1 MRKRLLKRGKIRR
14 ALAMMLVF
22 VMTLS
27 LANGIVLFSS
37 SKTVK
42 AAIATLYWPVRYS
55 NGNSNK
61 SISTHIGAIVAG
73 RRHRGI
79 DIGNATGCKWYA
91 AYGGVVYHKYTG
103 CITNGNN
110 SHFRGCKPNH
120 GRYDGAH
127 CNYGAGNGFVIRCNI
142 GGRIYFMQYAHMNSV
157 NNNIREGQTISAG
170 TYLGTVGDRGFS
182 FGTHAHFEINTNNP
196 YTGANINNDPASKG
210 CVFKYNYG
218 SNPKPS
224 NNQYTPEGYLDA
236 AAGGKGIVSVSGW
249 ALDRDKKDKKLTVH
263 IYIGGPAGTKGAESH
278 AIVADKYR
286 KDVGDKIGQGY
297 YHSFNTT
304 VSTNKTGS
312 QKVYAYG
319 INVDKNG
326 KNGGSNFPALKNSWT
341 VNIKKKIDYKINTNA
356 ATEIKNKDATISG
369 TISDSGKAT
378 KWGFY
383 CGTNSGSMTKFT
395 VSTASSSGSTI
406 STKVA
411 PYTTLN
417 HGTTY
422 YYKMWAVVDGKEI
435 TDASPKSFTTTS
447 LKPEIPTAKVAS
459 ASQEI
464 GIEDAATVNWNE
476 VDNADYYILKLY
488 DSEGKLVH
496 ESDKVTGTKY
506 AFPSAEKAG
515 TYTCN
520 VSAYSDVGTKGES
533 ESVSYIV
540 HPDVKVIFKD
550 AKSFKDVDDDYEP
563 AIISEQDVHWGSDAV
578 KPTDPEHKGYTFKE
592 WKKGDETGVFTNVK
606 ENITLEASYTIN
618 SYTVK
623 YIDSSNG
630 EVLDTKT
637 IEYYEAAP
645 DVDYQP
651 ADGFKK
657 IGYDG
662 WDKEHNHITEDTTL
676 YTCTGWYND
685 NYSVHATV
693 VDADREYDKD
703 NSDNEGYTIKT
714 KLIGKPNEV
723 AKGRLVVALKTSEG
737 KLLTSTESA
746 AFRLKKDE
754 EKTIEVFV
762 PYTKAAKQTEVF
774 VVGEYGLAVPISN
787 NAIKDIKQEQL
798 FTDWSTEKPNE
809 DEVDTLQSRKEYQ
822 YSDQEIVKS
831 YEPSLEGYTADSWSW
846 VQSGSGSINYVSSF
860 PSGFS
865 KSSGLYTSYNK
876 KPYTAYENATNKR
889 TVSTKTKGYLYFHW
903 CKGRTSGP
911 GNNVVS
917 DCYEAA
923 YPKFHAFESSSN
935 LGYDKNKGATY
946 SNRSGTCKDSYW
958 WDSAYAWSSAT
969 TQVKTCSYTDYRKQY
984 THSRWKEFSDWSTE
998 EYTASDNR
1006 KVNERTVYRY
1016 ISNEQMQEDDSG
1028 EERTIS
1034 GSLDAS
1040 LAGKEATLF
1049 IYKVDEASD
1058 YTNEY
1063 VGQTVLDENG
1073 GYSFRFKLREEP
1085 TKDTGDFTVTLG
1097 VEGSPSAIVLDSIEA
1112 PKPKYTVNFYNGN
1125 KELIST
1131 QEVVEGENAELPE
1144 PELYEREGYTFKRW
1158 SATNVNIQSDMDIYA
1173 KEDLNE
1179 YDVVFVDWAS
1189 NSVKVEKFAY
1199 GSQLV
1204 TPIADAPE
1212 EGKNVSWE
1220 ILSGIKEGDD
1230 NTVNTN
1236 TVVTNNLVVGTV
1248 YTDKE
1253 YQVQIQDE
1261 NNRVVDTKK
1270 VKYGK
1275 AVALPEKE
1283 DDENGIF
1290 LGWENVASGE
1300 DEGLENTIV
1309 SDNMIVCPVYVY
1321 NETVKTPTA
1330 SIKTGVY
1337 NSKQIVELASD
1348 TPGASIYYTL
1358 DGQDPTT
1365 ANGKLYE
1372 GPITVDSSTE
1382 ISFYAAKMGMNN
1394 SETQTEYY
1402 SVNLPNA
1409 RSKWLTYEQLP
1420 DDVIDNMGDYN
1431 VESDEGYS
1439 YKNIRTTTSLAE
1451 ASELEELGWTYDDSM
1466 DEYTEY
1472 SDWYDDEQDN
1482 SDFIEA
1488 VEDEPRYI
1496 YEESSK
1502 YKYSHFVYS
1511 EGGNTYYSRT
1521 AVEGKDCIEE
1531 STENLDNKLK
1541 IAGFEDE
1548 KPYYIYDGQIWYNQ
1562 EEVITQVKVGTKHR
1576 YKYKKAT
1583 YYKWSDYSLE
1593 KPSIDESREYKKD
1606 DVYSYELNKK
1616 YLVTVVLDNNEKIY
1630 TLVDDGASFFGYNL
1644 DLSRYNKQ
1652 FDSLYEDAE
1661 FNTVFDEATEINSDL
1676 TLYAKT
1682 SDLEHEVIFRYDEEN
1697 VISVQ
1702 NAKHGESVTPPE
1714 VEERE
1719 GYIFV
1724 GWDTDGYKE
1733 VTSPVDATAK
1743 YVKEEDY
1750 ATVELD
1756 NEAVTLYQDKSIDLT
1771 AAVTPNTYDGE
1782 LTWESSDTSVAS
1794 VSDNGKVT
1802 AHSAGIANI
1811 TVKVNETGET
1821 ATCKVSVKTDI
1832 NSKIVLLKN
1841 SKLRIDDNGY
1851 LREVRAGSNTVAE
1864 ITNDFENDSLIVK
1877 DAEGNVLSND
1887 DVVGTGSIIYLMKGK
1902 NVADQMEV
1910 VVVGDSTGDG
1920 YVDNK
1925 DVSYIIRYLLN
1936 KEVPTDSQILASN
1949 VDGDRY
1955 VSNRDAALIS
1965 RSLVGKDEF

>member
-1 MRKRLLKRGKIRR
+1 MKKRLLKRGKIKR

-27 LANGIVLFSS
+27 LANGMALVSNAKS
-37 SKTVK
+37 VK
-42 AAIATLYWPVRYS
+42 AG
-55 NGNSNK
+55 GN
-61 SISTHIGAIVAG
+61 
-73 RRHRGI
+73 
-79 DIGNATGCKWYA
+79 YA
-91 AYGGVVYHKYTG
+91 
-103 CITNGNN
+103 
-110 SHFRGCKPNH
+110 
-120 GRYDGAH
+120 D
-127 CNYGAGNGFVIRCNI
+127 
-142 GGRIYFMQYAHMNSV
+142 
-157 NNNIREGQTISAG
+157 
-170 TYLGTVGDRGFS
+170 
-182 FGTHAHFEINTNNP
+182 
-196 YTGANINNDPASKG
+196 KG
-210 CVFKYNYG
+210 CVRWVRDRAKARLGIDLGSLGNAITVFNTLKSRGYQTGKTPRANSIACYSINDNAPGYGHVSYVEKVSGSTVYVSEGGYNY
-218 SNPKPS
+218 KPS
-224 NNQYTPEGYLDA
+224 YYLGNYGVIYRTKADSEYYPYTHVGGFLGYVYLPKGVVDDAYTPEGYLDL
-236 AAGGKGIVSVSGW
+236 AAGGKGIVSVRGW
-249 ALDRDKKDKKLTVH
+249 ALDRDKKDAKLTVH
-263 IYIGGPAGTKGAESH
+263 IYVGGPAGAKGAEGH
-278 AIVADKYR
+278 AIVANKTR
-286 KDVGDKIGQGY
+286 TDVHKVTGCGN
-297 YHSFNTT
+297 YHGFDVTF
-304 VSTNKTGS
+304 STNKTGS
-312 QKVYAYG
+312 QKIYAYG
-319 INVDKNG
+319 IDIKKNG
-326 KNGGSNFPALKNSWT
+326 KGGGKNAQLKNVKT
-341 VNIKKKIDYKINTNA
+341 VNIKKKIDYKINSNA

-383 CGTNSGSMTKFT
+383 CGTNSGSMTKYT
-395 VSTASSSGSTI
+395 VSTTSSSSSTI
-406 STKVA
+406 STKIA
-411 PYTTLN
+411 PYMSLN

-422 YYKMWAVVDGKEI
+422 YYKMWAVVDGKEV

-447 LKPEIPTAKVAS
+447 LKPEIPTLKVAT

-464 GIEDAATVNWNE
+464 GIEGAATVNWNE

-488 DSEGKLVH
+488 DSEGTLVH

-506 AFPSAEKAG
+506 AFPSAEKSG

-520 VSAYSDVGTKGES
+520 VSAYSDVGTKGDS
-533 ESVSYIV
+533 ESVSYTV

-651 ADGFKK
+651 AAGFKK

-787 NAIKDIKQEQL
+787 SATKDIKQEQL
-798 FTDWSTEKPNE
+798 FTDWSTVKPNE

-831 YEPSLEGYTADSWSW
+831 YEPSLEGYTADSWAW

-984 THSRWKEFSDWSTE
+984 THSRWKEFSNWSTE

-1097 VEGSPSAIVLDSIEA
+1097 VEGSPSAIVLDPIEA

-1236 TVVTNNLVVGTV
+1236 TIVTNNLVVGTV

-1275 AVALPEKE
+1275 AVSLPEKE

-1290 LGWENVASGE
+1290 LGWENIAGGE
-1300 DEGLENTIV
+1300 EEGLSDTLV

-1321 NETVKTPTA
+1321 SETVEEPVA
-1330 SIKTGVY
+1330 SIKSGVY
-1337 NSKQIVELASD
+1337 DTKQTVELTTD
-1348 TPGASIYYTL
+1348 TQGASIYYTL
-1358 DGQDPTT
+1358 DGKDPTT
-1365 ANGKLYE
+1365 ANGILYE
-1372 GPITVDSSTE
+1372 GPIEISASTE
-1382 ISFYAAKMGMNN
+1382 LNYYATKMGMNSSN
-1394 SETQTEYY
+1394 VQTEYY

-1409 RSKWLTYEQLP
+1409 KSEWLTFDELP
-1420 DDVIDNMGDYN
+1420 EEVKENTDGYD
-1431 VESDEGYS
+1431 VESADGYS
-1439 YKNIRTTTSLAE
+1439 YKDTRTVTTLAE
-1451 ASELEELGWTYDDSM
+1451 ASELENAGWVYDENLDS
-1466 DEYTEY
+1466 Y
-1472 SDWYDDEQDN
+1472 SDYTPWKNTRDDY
-1482 SDFIEA
+1482 SDYIE
-1488 VEDEPRYI
+1488 VQEDEPRDVL
-1496 YEESSK
+1496 EETSS
-1502 YKYSHFVYS
+1502 YRY
-1511 EGGNTYYSRT
+1511 TYYSYIEDGEEKYSRT
-1521 AVEGKDCIEE
+1521 DIEGKDC
-1531 STENLDNKLK
+1531 TEHEMIAENKLK
-1541 IAGFEDE
+1541 ISGFEDG
-1548 KPYYIYDGQIWYNQ
+1548 KAYYVYDGHVWYNQ
-1562 EEVITQVKVGTKHR
+1562 EEVVSQKKVDEEYR
-1576 YKYKKAT
+1576 YRIKKAT
-1583 YYKWSDYSLE
+1583 YYKWSNYTTE
-1593 KPSIDESREYKKD
+1593 KPSVEETREYKKN
-1606 DVYSYELNKK
+1606 DVYCYKINDK
-1616 YLVTVVLDNNEKIY
+1616 YLVTVIREDGDKYYE
-1630 TLVDDGASFFGYNL
+1630 LVDANTPFIGKNLVASDKGEIVTGLFTDENYEHE
-1644 DLSRYNKQ
+1644 
-1652 FDSLYEDAE
+1652 FDTGSFADDD
-1661 FNTVFDEATEINSDL
+1661 DENDEKALINNDI
-1676 TLYAKT
+1676 TLYAKIGKIQYQ
-1682 SDLEHEVIFRYDEEN
+1682 VVFQYDEDNE
-1697 VISVQ
+1697 IDTQ
-1702 NAKHGESVTPPE
+1702 NIEHGESATPPE
-1714 VEERE
+1714 VEQRE
-1719 GYIFV
+1719 GYRFV
-1724 GWDTDGYKE
+1724 GWDTEDYKE
-1733 VTSPVDATAK
+1733 VTDTVIATAK
-1743 YVKEEDY
+1743 YVKDEDY

-1771 AAVTPNTYDGE
+1771 AAVTPNTYDGG

-1794 VSDNGKVT
+1794 VSEDGKVT
-1802 AHSAGIANI
+1802 AHNPGIANI

-1832 NSKIVLLKN
+1832 NSKIALLKN
-1841 SKLRIDDNGY
+1841 SKLRIDDNGF

-1864 ITNDFENDSLIVK
+1864 VTNDFENDSLVVK
-1877 DAEGNVLSND
+1877 DVDGNVLED
-1887 DVVGTGSIIYLMKGK
+1887 TDVVGTGSIIYLMKGK
-1902 NVADQMEV
+1902 NIVDQMEV
-1910 VVVGDSTGDG
+1910 VVVGDTTGDG
-1920 YVDNK
+1920 YVNNR
-1925 DVSYIIRYLLN
+1925 DVSKLVRCLID
-1936 KEVPTDSQILASN
+1936 KEVPTDAQILAGDVN
-1949 VDGDRY
+1949 GDGY
-1955 VSNRDAALIS
+1955 FNNRDAALIA
-1965 RSLVGKDEF
+1965 RSLVGKEVL